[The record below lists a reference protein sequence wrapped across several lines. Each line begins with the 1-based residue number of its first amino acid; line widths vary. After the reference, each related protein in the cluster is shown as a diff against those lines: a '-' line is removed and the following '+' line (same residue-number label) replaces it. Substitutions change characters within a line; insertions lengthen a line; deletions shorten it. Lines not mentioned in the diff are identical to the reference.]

1 MKGFL
6 ITIFFISYCVHSLN
20 LPSTWQKVTLP
31 FKNKAREWFIG
42 RAESVGIPWTNLK
55 NYYSSPLV
63 NNELLKNK
71 INVTDRTIEYPSY
84 YTKPFHGYDKGNL
97 NWLAAQ
103 EAEAATLNIAS
114 GYWPYADVETAQ
126 AWMRTNTTD
135 NVKLYFSG
143 YNCNIIDDI
152 KHVPTNHM
160 IPRKILDIGCS
171 IGYSTE
177 SYKKAFPESKIW
189 GLDLSPYFLSVATY
203 RKQKLGHNID
213 YIHANAENIPFED
226 EYMNLVTC
234 NFLFHEVPLQNTQN
248 ILQEVYRVLSPNG
261 IVAITDI
268 EPDIVNNRENNLLTP
283 FRKWMFEITEPH
295 IFSYYENDMK
305 TLLREAGFSNIV
317 KSRNDPVNSIWI
329 AKK

>member
-6 ITIFFISYCVHSLN
+6 ITIFFISYGVHSLN

-31 FKNKAREWFIG
+31 FKNKARDWFIG
-42 RAESVGIPWTNLK
+42 RAESLGIPWTNLK

-63 NNELLKNK
+63 NNKLLKNK
-71 INVTDRTIEYPSY
+71 INVTDTTIEYPSY

-97 NWLAAQ
+97 NWLAAK

-114 GYWPYADVETAQ
+114 GYWPHANVETAQ

-135 NVKLYFSG
+135 NVKLYLSG
-143 YNCNIIDDI
+143 YNCNIIDDT

-171 IGYSTE
+171 IGFSTE
-177 SYKKAFPESKIW
+177 SYNKAFPKSKIW

-203 RKQKLGHNID
+203 RKQKFGHTID

-248 ILQEVYRVLSPNG
+248 ILQEIYRVLSPNG

-268 EPDIVNNRENNLLTP
+268 EPDVVNNRENNLLTP
-283 FRKWMFEITEPH
+283 VRKWMFEITEPH